1 MQNNFE
7 IKRMMSHLVLKLCI
21 TTLKVIYCY
30 ASVYCKYKSPLVVP
44 KIPRDGFSHFRS
56 GEVDKYPGGA
66 AACNLAGVWWQRPE
80 RPRKKFNKICF
91 LGLHGEI

>member
-30 ASVYCKYKSPLVVP
+30 ASVYCKYKSLLVVP
-44 KIPRDGFSHFRS
+44 KIPRDGFSYFRS
-56 GEVDKYPGGA
+56 GGMDKYPGGA
-66 AACNLAGVWWQRPE
+66 NACFGRGVVATPGKAKE
-80 RPRKKFNKICF
+80 KV
-91 LGLHGEI
+91 

>member
-44 KIPRDGFSHFRS
+44 KIPRNGFSHFRS
-56 GEVDKYPGGA
+56 GGVDKYPGGA
-66 AACNLAGVWWQRPE
+66 AACFGRGVVATPGKAKE
-80 RPRKKFNKICF
+80 KV
-91 LGLHGEI
+91 